1 MKHCQQEMTVI
12 QNAWPVVCN
21 FGWLI
26 EADRNARKGKRYRAE
41 VLNFTARL
49 EDNLFTIQQGMMNGS
64 YVLGPYRK
72 LWVYVPKKRLVMA
85 LDYPDRIV
93 QWSLYLYLNPI
104 YDRLFIEDSYACR
117 KGKGS
122 HKAAKRLQYWMC
134 QVQRKP
140 GPGWYCLKLDIS
152 KYFYRVNHE
161 KLLAILKRRAMMAFI
176 RGVVN
181 SRAEPFGLPRWRTPQ
196 DTPPEE
202 WLYEVGMP
210 IGNLTSQLFANIYL
224 NELDQYCKHRLK
236 IHYYIRYM
244 DDVIILGQDK
254 ETLHRWKA
262 AVETFL
268 REELALDLNSKTSI
282 RPVRQGVEFVGVRI
296 WPTHM
301 KLRKSTVR
309 RIKREVRKISA
320 LYAAGDMT
328 RQDFYRRVASIR
340 GLLKHTESASLRWR
354 LNEIYRAELEK
365 AKQEELPRH
374 GKKKHKYKKV
384 KKNKS
389 ASRAPAG
396 ESIEQR
402 PEEIDGREE
411 FGHWE
416 GDTVYSGKGK
426 RKTTRALLT
435 MTERKTR
442 KEIIIAI
449 PNRKAETVVKA
460 LDALERKL
468 GARRFRAIFKSI
480 TFDNGTEFAA
490 AEELERSCVNKHLP
504 RTKVYFCHPYS
515 SWERGTNENT
525 NGMIRRRFPKG
536 TNFAAVTNAQIVQAE
551 NWINNY
557 PRKILGYKSS
567 EIVFREC
574 LRELGIAA

>member
-1 MKHCQQEMTVI
+1 MAVVFTVLMVMAGI
-12 QNAWPVVCN
+12 YALFKWPIPTLAVLVV
-21 FGWLI
+21 LI
-26 EADRNARKGKRYRAE
+26 VIGKSGENKNDGTAPTTAPPPAKPKAPSSPIKPQTQPTAAVRRCEGRDYE
-41 VLNFTARL
+41 ARL
-49 EDNLFTIQQGMMNGS
+49 LRARTESFKIITMQGEAKAAADILSKASGNVYHVTMTSCECEDF
-64 YVLGPYRK
+64 
-72 LWVYVPKKRLVMA
+72 KKGHTPCKHMIYFA
-85 LDYPDRIV
+85 LHTGRYAQMER
-93 QWSLYLYLNPI
+93 PI
-104 YDRLFIEDSYACR
+104 PRYGYSYACR
-117 KGKGS
+117 KDKGS

-161 KLLAILKRRAMMAFI
+161 KLLAILGRRVKDPAMMAFI

-268 REELALDLNSKTSI
+268 QEELALDLNSKTSI

-328 RQDFYRRVASIR
+328 RQDFYRRIASIR

-365 AKQEELPRH
+365 AKQKQL
-374 GKKKHKYKKV
+374 
-384 KKNKS
+384 
-389 ASRAPAG
+389 
-396 ESIEQR
+396 
-402 PEEIDGREE
+402 REE
-411 FGHWE
+411 AQYEPFADHSGAGN
-416 GDTVYSGKGK
+416 GDGNAGTGYQDHGNPAC
-426 RKTTRALLT
+426 RA
-435 MTERKTR
+435 
-442 KEIIIAI
+442 
-449 PNRKAETVVKA
+449 
-460 LDALERKL
+460 
-468 GARRFRAIFKSI
+468 G
-480 TFDNGTEFAA
+480 
-490 AEELERSCVNKHLP
+490 
-504 RTKVYFCHPYS
+504 
-515 SWERGTNENT
+515 
-525 NGMIRRRFPKG
+525 
-536 TNFAAVTNAQIVQAE
+536 
-551 NWINNY
+551 
-557 PRKILGYKSS
+557 
-567 EIVFREC
+567 
-574 LRELGIAA
+574 

>member
-1 MKHCQQEMTVI
+1 M
-12 QNAWPVVCN
+12 
-21 FGWLI
+21 
-26 EADRNARKGKRYRAE
+26 
-41 VLNFTARL
+41 
-49 EDNLFTIQQGMMNGS
+49 
-64 YVLGPYRK
+64 
-72 LWVYVPKKRLVMA
+72 
-85 LDYPDRIV
+85 
-93 QWSLYLYLNPI
+93 
-104 YDRLFIEDSYACR
+104 
-117 KGKGS
+117 
-122 HKAAKRLQYWMC
+122 
-134 QVQRKP
+134 
-140 GPGWYCLKLDIS
+140 
-152 KYFYRVNHE
+152 NHE
-161 KLLAILKRRAMMAFI
+161 KLLAILERRVKDPAMMAFI

-328 RQDFYRRVASIR
+328 RQDFYRRIASIR

-365 AKQEELPRH
+365 AKQKQLRERHSMSHLQIIAELETVTEMQARVI
-374 GKKKHKYKKV
+374 KIM
-384 KKNKS
+384 
-389 ASRAPAG
+389 ATRLA
-396 ESIEQR
+396 EL
-402 PEEIDGREE
+402 
-411 FGHWE
+411 
-416 GDTVYSGKGK
+416 GDTVTG
-426 RKTTRALLT
+426 RD
-435 MTERKTR
+435 
-442 KEIIIAI
+442 EIAQADKAYRDAI
-449 PNRKAETVVKA
+449 GGDEWPDWAEQGGEDDGEPYHTG
-460 LDALERKL
+460 
-468 GARRFRAIFKSI
+468 GA
-480 TFDNGTEFAA
+480 
-490 AEELERSCVNKHLP
+490 
-504 RTKVYFCHPYS
+504 
-515 SWERGTNENT
+515 
-525 NGMIRRRFPKG
+525 
-536 TNFAAVTNAQIVQAE
+536 
-551 NWINNY
+551 
-557 PRKILGYKSS
+557 
-567 EIVFREC
+567 
-574 LRELGIAA
+574 

>member
-93 QWSLYLYLNPI
+93 QWSLYLYLNPL

-117 KGKGS
+117 KDKGS

-152 KYFYRVNHE
+152 KYFYRANHE
-161 KLLAILKRRAMMAFI
+161 KLLAILGRRVKDPAMMAFI

-210 IGNLTSQLFANIYL
+210 IGNLTSQLFANIY
-224 NELDQYCKHRLK
+224 
-236 IHYYIRYM
+236 
-244 DDVIILGQDK
+244 
-254 ETLHRWKA
+254 WKA

-282 RPVRQGVEFVGVRI
+282 RPVCQGVEFVGVRI

-328 RQDFYRRVASIR
+328 RQDFYRRIASIR

-365 AKQEELPRH
+365 AKQKQL
-374 GKKKHKYKKV
+374 
-384 KKNKS
+384 
-389 ASRAPAG
+389 
-396 ESIEQR
+396 
-402 PEEIDGREE
+402 REE
-411 FGHWE
+411 AQYEPFADHSGAGN
-416 GDTVYSGKGK
+416 GDGNAGTGYQDHGNPAC
-426 RKTTRALLT
+426 RA
-435 MTERKTR
+435 
-442 KEIIIAI
+442 
-449 PNRKAETVVKA
+449 
-460 LDALERKL
+460 
-468 GARRFRAIFKSI
+468 G
-480 TFDNGTEFAA
+480 
-490 AEELERSCVNKHLP
+490 
-504 RTKVYFCHPYS
+504 
-515 SWERGTNENT
+515 
-525 NGMIRRRFPKG
+525 
-536 TNFAAVTNAQIVQAE
+536 
-551 NWINNY
+551 
-557 PRKILGYKSS
+557 
-567 EIVFREC
+567 
-574 LRELGIAA
+574 